1 MVQEILTK
9 ITANGRGRI
18 RRTLSATV
26 ALVLALA
33 MVASAAFADAGRDP
47 AVQGDDAL
55 LESSGEA
62 CGCGSISASANPS
75 MEVALWYVQPELSFL
90 IASRALRHDPEDRYP
105 GVDAFRAED
114 ASFIHASRQSVTD
127 DTSIDITHESLIRQW
142 TRLDAW
148 VREEAASYEVYHD
161 LYRAAGALAER
172 AGIGRRPV
180 RLLGLG
186 AGGLEPGD
194 APRQL
199 GLEGSSWGE
208 LERVVDR
215 VRGRS
220 PAPRY
225 RCEPPAARGARSG
238 TEMIA

>member
-90 IASRALRHDPEDRYP
+90 IASRALRAEANPSLDVALWYAGP
-105 GVDAFRAED
+105 VLRAE
-114 ASFIHASRQSVTD
+114 ANPS
-127 DTSIDITHESLIRQW
+127 
-142 TRLDAW
+142 LDAALW
-148 VREEAASYEVYHD
+148 DPHSAADDV
-161 LYRAAGALAER
+161 
-172 AGIGRRPV
+172 
-180 RLLGLG
+180 
-186 AGGLEPGD
+186 PG
-194 APRQL
+194 
-199 GLEGSSWGE
+199 
-208 LERVVDR
+208 
-215 VRGRS
+215 
-220 PAPRY
+220 
-225 RCEPPAARGARSG
+225 
-238 TEMIA
+238 T